1 MTPVGGAG
9 CQGPGTDG
17 PELPTSCQWAN
28 PEQVLYSVMYFL
40 PVTRAMV
47 E

>member
-1 MTPVGGAG
+1 MTPVGGAMG
-9 CQGPGTDG
+9 WPGKADG

-28 PEQVLYSVMYFL
+28 PEQVLCSVMYFL
-40 PVTRAMV
+40 PVTRAML